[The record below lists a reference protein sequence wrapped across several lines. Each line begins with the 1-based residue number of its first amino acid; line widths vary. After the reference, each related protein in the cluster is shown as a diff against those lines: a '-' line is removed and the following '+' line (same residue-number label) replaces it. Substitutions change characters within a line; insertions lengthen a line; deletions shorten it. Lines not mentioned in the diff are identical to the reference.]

1 MKILRCHES
10 ARCGW
15 PGNCVPGG
23 VLLGLLFILLFGACT
38 REGPSSAAGLA
49 ATAEQRPPEPA
60 PPPEK
65 TGGFDGARAFAHVE
79 KLVSFGP
86 RVPGSEAA
94 RLAQQYIR
102 QQLEGFGCS
111 VEEFDFTGQ
120 TPLGPL
126 PMKNIL
132 ARIPGGKPEAV
143 LLLTHY
149 DTRRTPPGFVGAND
163 GGSSTGVM
171 LELARLLCPQRRR
184 LSVWIAFLDGEE
196 AQVEWTETDSLYGS
210 RELAARLALR
220 GELGRVKAVIL
231 ADMVGDREL
240 RFLRELNSTRW
251 LVNVI
256 WETAARLGYGDIFVD
271 ETHAIEDD
279 HVPFLRRGVPAVDIV
294 EVGEYRYWHT
304 PGDTLDK
311 LSPRSL
317 AITGHVILESLTA
330 LEQRFR

>member
-1 MKILRCHES
+1 M
-10 ARCGW
+10 
-15 PGNCVPGG
+15 V
-23 VLLGLLFILLFGACT
+23 FILLSGACNS
-38 REGPSSAAGLA
+38 EGPSSAGGFP
-49 ATAEQRPPEPA
+49 ATAEPPPSEPA
-60 PPPEK
+60 PSAEK
-65 TGGFDGARAFAHVE
+65 TGGFDGALAFAHVE

-86 RVPGSEAA
+86 RIPGSEAA

-102 QQLEGFGCS
+102 QQLESFGCP
-111 VEEFDFTGQ
+111 VEEFAFTAQ

-132 ARIPGGKPEAV
+132 ARIPGEKPEAA

-149 DTRRTPPGFVGAND
+149 DTRRTPAGFVGAND
-163 GGSSTGVM
+163 GGSSTGLM
-171 LELARLLCPQRRR
+171 LELARVLCPQRRK

-220 GELGRVKAVIL
+220 GELSRVKAVIL

-251 LVNVI
+251 LVDLI
-256 WETAARLGYGDIFVD
+256 WETAARLGYGGIFVD

-279 HVPFLRRGVPAVDIV
+279 HIPFLRRGVPAADIV
-294 EVGEYRYWHT
+294 EVGEYKYWHT

-330 LEQRFR
+330 LDQRFR